1 MPVLSSTGELFLYIK
16 RSLNQCSAVE
26 DKETLLQLSKVFE
39 ATMVQ
44 YSDGLLAHVV
54 ALSRARSGAV
64 KPLSGP
70 EELVV
75 AAVINTCEYSSE
87 VMEELEATV
96 VRLVEPA
103 LATQVAFADMQ
114 TRMASFRHTYTQTGG
129 QTETDMMDGW
139 IHAYMHTCIQA
150 YIQTD
155 RHTCMHHTCIH
166 TKIRVYW

>member
-1 MPVLSSTGELFLYIK
+1 MYIYIYIHTHIHIY
-16 RSLNQCSAVE
+16 RSLNQCSAVQ

-75 AAVINTCEYSSE
+75 AAVINTCDYSSE

-114 TRMASFRHTYTQTGG
+114 TRMPSFRHTYTQTGG

-139 IHAYMHTCIQA
+139 IHAYMHTCI
-150 YIQTD
+150 
-155 RHTCMHHTCIH
+155 
-166 TKIRVYW
+166 